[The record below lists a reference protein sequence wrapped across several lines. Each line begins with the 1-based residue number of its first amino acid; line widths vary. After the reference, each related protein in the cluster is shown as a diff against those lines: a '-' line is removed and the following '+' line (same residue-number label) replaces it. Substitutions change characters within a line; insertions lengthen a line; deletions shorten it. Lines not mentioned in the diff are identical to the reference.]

1 MEIKRDK
8 YLSELESMKHTSF
21 VKIVTGMRRCG
32 KSYLLFNLFYK
43 SLLES
48 GIDAS
53 HIVKVDLDSFQNRK
67 LRNPDELYQ
76 YLDNSLKDGMMYY
89 FLLDEIQLVDDFADV
104 LNSFLRHSNVDIYV
118 TGSNARLLSKDVI
131 TEFRGRGHEIR
142 MYPLSFREYMSVYE
156 GSMQKGLDEY
166 MTFGGLPQIFDY
178 KTEAQ
183 KSQFLKSLFAETYI
197 RDIKDRYAVKR
208 DNDLEELL
216 DIIASN
222 IGCLTNPNKLSDTFK
237 SVKKS
242 DLSASTIKKYLD
254 YFQDAFLIEKATR
267 YDIKGKRYID
277 TPFKY
282 YFCDMGL
289 RNARLNFRQTEKT
302 HLMENVIYNELL
314 VRGFNVDVGVVPT
327 RTVNS
332 EGRQQRSQLEID
344 FVCNLGSK
352 RYYVQSAY
360 SLPTEEKI
368 RQEEMS
374 LMKVGDFFKRL
385 VVTGDDV
392 MVHRNEA
399 GITTMSIYDFLLN
412 ENSLDL

>member
-1 MEIKRDK
+1 MGIKRDK

-43 SLLES
+43 HLLES
-48 GIDAS
+48 GVDAS
-53 HIVKVDLDSFQNRK
+53 HIVKVDLDSFQNKK

-76 YLDNSLKDGMMYY
+76 YLDNSLNDDGMHY

-104 LNSFLRHSNVDIYV
+104 LNSFLRRSNVDIYV

-183 KSQFLKSLFAETYI
+183 KSQFLKSLFAEPYI
-197 RDIKDRYAVKR
+197 RDIKDRYSIKR

-222 IGCLTNPNKLSDTFK
+222 IGSLTNPNKLSDTFK

-374 LMKVGDFFKRL
+374 LLKIDDFFKRII
-385 VVTGDDV
+385 VTGDDV
-392 MVHRNEA
+392 MLHRNEA
-399 GITTMSIYDFLLN
+399 GITTMSVYDFLLN

>member
-1 MEIKRDK
+1 MEIRRDK

-43 SLLES
+43 HLLES
-48 GIDAS
+48 GVDAS

-76 YLDNSLKDGMMYY
+76 YLDNSLKDDGMHY

-104 LNSFLRHSNVDIYV
+104 LNSFLRRSNVDIYV

-178 KTEAQ
+178 KTEVQ

-197 RDIKDRYAVKR
+197 RDIKDRYSIKR

-216 DIIASN
+216 DVMASN

-314 VRGFNVDVGVVPT
+314 FRGFNVDVGVVPT

-374 LMKVGDFFKRL
+374 LMKVDDFFKRI

>member
-43 SLLES
+43 HLLES
-48 GIDAS
+48 GVDAS
-53 HIVKVDLDSFQNRK
+53 HIVKVDLDSFQNKK

-76 YLDNSLKDGMMYY
+76 YLDNSLNDDGMHY

-104 LNSFLRHSNVDIYV
+104 LNSFLRRSNVDIYV

-197 RDIKDRYAVKR
+197 RDIKDRYSIKR

-222 IGCLTNPNKLSDTFK
+222 IGSLTNPNKLSDTFK

-282 YFCDMGL
+282 YFSDMGL

-314 VRGFNVDVGVVPT
+314 VRGFNVDIGVVPT

-374 LMKVGDFFKRL
+374 LLKIDDFFKRII
-385 VVTGDDV
+385 VTGDDV
-392 MVHRNEA
+392 MLHRNEA
-399 GITTMSIYDFLLN
+399 GITTMSVYDLLLN

>member
-1 MEIKRDK
+1 MEIRRDK
-8 YLSELESMKHTSF
+8 YLSELEAMKHTSF

-43 SLLES
+43 HLLES

-53 HIVKVDLDSFQNRK
+53 HIVKADLDSFQNRK

-76 YLDNSLKDGMMYY
+76 YLDNSIKDGDMYY

-104 LNSFLRHSNVDIYV
+104 LNSFLRRSNVDIYV

-156 GSMQKGLDEY
+156 GSMQKGFDEY

-222 IGCLTNPNKLSDTFK
+222 IGSLTNPNKLSDTFK

-242 DLSASTIKKYLD
+242 ELSAATIKKYLD

-374 LMKVGDFFKRL
+374 LMKVGDFFKRI

>member
-1 MEIKRDK
+1 MGIKRDK

-43 SLLES
+43 HLLES
-48 GIDAS
+48 GVDAS
-53 HIVKVDLDSFQNRK
+53 HIVKVDLDSFQNKK

-76 YLDNSLKDGMMYY
+76 YLDNSLNDDGMHY

-104 LNSFLRHSNVDIYV
+104 LNSFLRRSNVDIYV

-222 IGCLTNPNKLSDTFK
+222 IGSLTNPNKLSDTFK

-314 VRGFNVDVGVVPT
+314 VRDFNVDVGVVPT

>member
-1 MEIKRDK
+1 
-8 YLSELESMKHTSF
+8 MKHTSF

-76 YLDNSLKDGMMYY
+76 YLDNSLKDDGMHY

-104 LNSFLRHSNVDIYV
+104 LNSFLRRSNVDIYV

-178 KTEAQ
+178 KTAEQ

-197 RDIKDRYAVKR
+197 RDIRDRYSIKR

-216 DIIASN
+216 DIMASN
-222 IGCLTNPNKLSDTFK
+222 IGCLTNPNKLSGTFK

-242 DLSASTIKKYLD
+242 ELSAATIKKYLD

-327 RTVNS
+327 RTINS

-352 RYYVQSAY
+352 RYYIQSAY
-360 SLPTEEKI
+360 SLPTEEKM

-374 LMKVGDFFKRL
+374 LMKVGDFFKRII
-385 VVTGDDV
+385 VTGDDV

-412 ENSLDL
+412 GNSLDL

>member
-1 MEIKRDK
+1 MEIRRDK

-43 SLLES
+43 HLLES
-48 GIDAS
+48 GVDAS

-76 YLDNSLKDGMMYY
+76 YLDNSLKDDGMHY

-104 LNSFLRHSNVDIYV
+104 LNSFLRRSNVDIYV

-142 MYPLSFREYMSVYE
+142 MYALSFREFMSVYE

-197 RDIKDRYAVKR
+197 RDIKDRYSIKR

-216 DIIASN
+216 DVMASN

-368 RQEEMS
+368 KQEEMS
-374 LMKVGDFFKRL
+374 LMKVDDFFKRI

>member
-43 SLLES
+43 RLLES
-48 GIDAS
+48 GVDAS

-76 YLDNSLKDGMMYY
+76 YLDSSLKDGMMYY

-104 LNSFLRHSNVDIYV
+104 LNSFLRRSNVDIYV

-222 IGCLTNPNKLSDTFK
+222 IGSLTNPNKLSDTFK

-332 EGRQQRSQLEID
+332 EGRQKRSQLEID

>member
-1 MEIKRDK
+1 MEIRRDK
-8 YLSELESMKHTSF
+8 YLSELESMKHTSS

-43 SLLES
+43 RLLEN
-48 GIDAS
+48 GVDAS

-76 YLDNSLKDGMMYY
+76 YLDNSLKDDGMHY

-104 LNSFLRHSNVDIYV
+104 LNSFLRRSNVDIYV

-178 KTEAQ
+178 KTEVQ

-197 RDIKDRYAVKR
+197 RDIKDRYSIKR

-216 DIIASN
+216 DVMASN

-368 RQEEMS
+368 KQEEMS
-374 LMKVGDFFKRL
+374 LMKVDDFFKRII
-385 VVTGDDV
+385 VTGDDV

-412 ENSLDL
+412 EKSLDL

>member
-1 MEIKRDK
+1 M
-8 YLSELESMKHTSF
+8 
-21 VKIVTGMRRCG
+21 
-32 KSYLLFNLFYK
+32 
-43 SLLES
+43 
-48 GIDAS
+48 
-53 HIVKVDLDSFQNRK
+53 
-67 LRNPDELYQ
+67 
-76 YLDNSLKDGMMYY
+76 
-89 FLLDEIQLVDDFADV
+89 
-104 LNSFLRHSNVDIYV
+104 DIYV

-166 MTFGGLPQIFDY
+166 MTFGGLPQMFDY

-289 RNARLNFRQTEKT
+289 RNVRLNFRQTEKT

-314 VRGFNVDVGVVPT
+314 VRDFNVDVGVVPT

>member
-43 SLLES
+43 HLLES
-48 GIDAS
+48 GVDAS
-53 HIVKVDLDSFQNRK
+53 HIVKVDLDSFQNKK

-76 YLDNSLKDGMMYY
+76 YLDNSLNDDGMHY

-104 LNSFLRHSNVDIYV
+104 LNSFLRRSNVDIYV

-166 MTFGGLPQIFDY
+166 MTFGGLPQMFDY

-314 VRGFNVDVGVVPT
+314 VRDFNVDVGVVPT

>member
-43 SLLES
+43 RLLES
-48 GIDAS
+48 GVDAS

-76 YLDNSLKDGMMYY
+76 YLDSSLKDGMMYY
-89 FLLDEIQLVDDFADV
+89 FLLDEIQLVGDFADV
-104 LNSFLRHSNVDIYV
+104 LNSFLRRSNVDIYV

-197 RDIKDRYAVKR
+197 RDIKDRYSIKR

-222 IGCLTNPNKLSDTFK
+222 IGSLTNPNKLSDTFK

-327 RTVNS
+327 RTINS
-332 EGRQQRSQLEID
+332 EGKQQRSQLEID

-412 ENSLDL
+412 GNSLDL

>member
-1 MEIKRDK
+1 MEIRRDK

-43 SLLES
+43 HLLES
-48 GIDAS
+48 GVDAS

-76 YLDNSLKDGMMYY
+76 YLDNSLKDDGMHY
-89 FLLDEIQLVDDFADV
+89 FLLDEIQLVDNFADV
-104 LNSFLRHSNVDIYV
+104 LNSFLRRSNVDIYV

-197 RDIKDRYAVKR
+197 RDIKDRYSIKR
-208 DNDLEELL
+208 DKDLEELL
-216 DIIASN
+216 DVMASN

-368 RQEEMS
+368 KQEEMS
-374 LMKVGDFFKRL
+374 LMKVDDFFKRI

>member
-1 MEIKRDK
+1 MGIKRDK

-43 SLLES
+43 HLLES
-48 GIDAS
+48 GVDAS
-53 HIVKVDLDSFQNRK
+53 HIVKVDLDSFQNKK

-76 YLDNSLKDGMMYY
+76 YLDNSLNDDGMHY

-104 LNSFLRHSNVDIYV
+104 LNSFLRRSNVDIYV

-183 KSQFLKSLFAETYI
+183 KSQFLKSLFAEPYI

-222 IGCLTNPNKLSDTFK
+222 IGSLTNPNKLSDTFK

-374 LMKVGDFFKRL
+374 LLKIDDFFKRII
-385 VVTGDDV
+385 VTGDDV
-392 MVHRNEA
+392 MLHRNEA
-399 GITTMSIYDFLLN
+399 GITTMSVYDFLLN